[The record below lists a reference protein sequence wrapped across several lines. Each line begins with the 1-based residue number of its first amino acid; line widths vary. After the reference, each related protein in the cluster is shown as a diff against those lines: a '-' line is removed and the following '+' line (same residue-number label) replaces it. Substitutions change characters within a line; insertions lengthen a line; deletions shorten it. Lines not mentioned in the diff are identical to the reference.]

1 MAAYAGSDTD
11 QYCKDCNRITLTILD
26 HRQGDTICSEC
37 GLVLEAHFVDTTA
50 EWRVFA
56 DSENDN
62 DPQRTG
68 DPVNPL
74 LHNGG
79 LGTIISETKKN
90 NNNNNNTSDN
100 NQSRSFGRANKMVQ
114 QNPDR
119 SLTQAFGA
127 ISSKASMLGLMNTV
141 VSRAQQ
147 IYKEADDKK
156 FCRGRKDEAL
166 TTACLFL
173 ACQEEGFP
181 RTLKEMAT
189 VGNGATKKEIN
200 KMKEQLKK
208 VLEIDSKIINAEDL
222 TRRSCSLIG
231 MKHLGMKAV
240 NETLD
245 KLKEFDIRRTPKS
258 VLAAVMYMVVQLS
271 NDVTSLKEVSQAAD
285 VAVGTTKKTYKDL
298 YPYASR
304 IIPSWFAKL
313 EEINSKLR
321 IP

>member
-1 MAAYAGSDTD
+1 MAYAVSDTD
-11 QYCKDCNRITLTILD
+11 QYCKDCKRITQTVLD

-37 GLVLEAHFVDTTA
+37 GLVLEAYFVDTTA
-50 EWRVFA
+50 EWRTFA
-56 DSENDN
+56 DTENDH

-68 DPVNPL
+68 DAVNPL

-79 LGTIISETKKN
+79 LGTMISDAKN
-90 NNNNNNTSDN
+90 NVVGS
-100 NQSRSFGRANKMVQ
+100 NQSRSLGRVNKMVQKQ

-119 SLTQAFGA
+119 SLTQAFA
-127 ISSKASMLGLMNTV
+127 SIASKASMLGLMNTV

-181 RTLKEMAT
+181 RTLKEVAT

-200 KMKEQLKK
+200 KIKEQLKK
-208 VLEIDSKIINAEDL
+208 VLEIDSKIIHAEDL
-222 TRRSCSLIG
+222 TRRSCSSIG
-231 MKHLGMKAV
+231 MKHQGMKAV
-240 NETLD
+240 NETLE
-245 KLKEFDIRRTPKS
+245 KLKEYDIRRTPKS
-258 VLAAVMYMVVQLS
+258 VLAAVMYMTVQLS

-313 EEINSKLR
+313 EDIKKLR

>member
-1 MAAYAGSDTD
+1 MAYEVSDTD
-11 QYCKDCNRITLTILD
+11 QFCKDCNRFTQTVLD

-37 GLVLEAHFVDTTA
+37 GLVLEAHYVDTSA
-50 EWRVFA
+50 EWRTFA
-56 DSENDN
+56 DTENDN

-68 DPVNPL
+68 EPVNPL

-79 LGTIISETKKN
+79 LGTMISNAKN
-90 NNNNNNTSDN
+90 NNAVGSDN
-100 NQSRSFGRANKMVQ
+100 QLRSFGRANKMVQKQ

-127 ISSKASMLGLMNTV
+127 IASKAGMLGLMNTV
-141 VSRAQQ
+141 VTRAQQ

-173 ACQEEGFP
+173 ACHEEGNP
-181 RTLKEMAT
+181 RTLKEIAT
-189 VGNGATKKEIN
+189 VGNGASKKDIN

-208 VLEIDSKIINAEDL
+208 VLEMDSKIIHAEDL
-222 TRRSCSLIG
+222 TRRSCSSIG
-231 MKHLGMKAV
+231 MKHQGMKAV
-240 NETLD
+240 NETLEI
-245 KLKEFDIRRTPKS
+245 LKEFDVRRTPKS

-313 EEINSKLR
+313 EDVNSKLR

>member
-11 QYCKDCNRITLTILD
+11 QYCKDCNRTTLTILD

-56 DSENDN
+56 NSENDN

-90 NNNNNNTSDN
+90 NNTCDN

-114 QNPDR
+114 KQQNPDKT
-119 SLTQAFGA
+119 LTQASGER
-127 ISSKASMLGLMNTV
+127 SSKASMLGLMNT
-141 VSRAQQ
+141 
-147 IYKEADDKK
+147 IYKEADDKN

-181 RTLKEMAT
+181 RTLKEIAT
-189 VGNGATKKEIN
+189 VGNGASKKEIN

-208 VLEIDSKIINAEDL
+208 VLEIDRKIIHAEDL
-222 TRRSCSLIG
+222 TRLSKTKSLQQIFALLNG
-231 MKHLGMKAV
+231 
-240 NETLD
+240 
-245 KLKEFDIRRTPKS
+245 KLKS
-258 VLAAVMYMVVQLS
+258 VVFTIYLM
-271 NDVTSLKEVSQAAD
+271 
-285 VAVGTTKKTYKDL
+285 
-298 YPYASR
+298 
-304 IIPSWFAKL
+304 
-313 EEINSKLR
+313 
-321 IP
+321 